1 VRLSSGLSMASATAV
16 TVTVFGVLQSVV
28 VKTRLAGETVAT
40 LASALLTAT
49 VTVPAAGR
57 EPSTTV

>member
-1 VRLSSGLSMASATAV
+1 MASATAV